1 MKKILGVIVL
11 GLLLSGNAYAADYY
25 QGKHSQYK
33 EGISKIY
40 FCDTEWP
47 AGFTNSFCRKASP
60 YFQNGIEINDSWKVK
75 GQKRFAI
82 FKNVTQPIRSGF
94 SGKNFGNG
102 TFHAIA
108 YSWSEAERIISK
120 LGQTSNN
127 SQSAGISFTIKDK
140 KEQCAAIGFKP
151 ETDKFADC
159 VLRLVE
165 LDVKKQQSNKIANAQ
180 NSGNEALV
188 KQLQRQEYDRGTD
201 ALLNLGQQL
210 LQPKSSTYSTCSYI
224 DLGSGMSKVKCN

>member
-1 MKKILGVIVL
+1 MKKLLSIIVL
-11 GLLLSGNAYAADYY
+11 GLLLSGNAYAGKSY
-25 QGKHSQYK
+25 QGKNGSLN
-33 EGISKIY
+33 EGISKINFCKQEFPATFSGGGCKSKSKY
-40 FCDTEWP
+40 F
-47 AGFTNSFCRKASP
+47 K
-60 YFQNGIEINDSWKVK
+60 NGIEVHVY
-75 GQKRFAI
+75 GKRIAI
-82 FKNVTQPIRSGF
+82 FKNVTSPITGGWNTSIKDVQDWGD
-94 SGKNFGNG
+94 G
-102 TFHAIA
+102 TFHAMA
-108 YSWSEAERIISK
+108 ANWTEAERIIGK